1 MNEIDLLI
9 EVIVKREKTKGY
21 SDTEAR
27 VFALGYLAS
36 FVQRNFIDAAPKAKQ
51 KHLRMDVME
60 RIAIVA
66 GDL

>member
-9 EVIVKREKTKGY
+9 EVIVKREKAHGFT
-21 SDTEAR
+21 DTEAR

>member
-1 MNEIDLLI
+1 MTEMDLLI
-9 EVIVKREKTKGY
+9 EVLVKREKTKGY

-36 FVQRNFIDAAPKAKQ
+36 FVQRHFIDAAPKARQ
-51 KHLRMDVME
+51 KHLRMDIME
-60 RIAIVA
+60 RIGIVA